1 MQRDR
6 GLLKEVDELALG
18 DNALVAE
25 TISGHRR
32 HSPIGSCHVHHIAR
46 QHH

>member
-18 DNALVAE
+18 DDALVAE
-25 TISGHRR
+25 AISGHRR
-32 HSPIGSCHVHHIAR
+32 IGSSHINHIAR